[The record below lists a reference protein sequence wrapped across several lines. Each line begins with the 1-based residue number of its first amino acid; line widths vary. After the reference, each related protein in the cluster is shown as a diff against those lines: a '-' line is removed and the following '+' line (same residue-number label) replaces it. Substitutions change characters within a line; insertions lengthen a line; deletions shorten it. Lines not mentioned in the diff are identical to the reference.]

1 MSASAIGAVVS
12 GHARAFRARGIRAIG
27 MFPAIIWLLCA
38 SPLAA
43 LEAPSQPFLE
53 KNSFYLSSAGFRVR
67 FANDPAGQKAMRALP
82 AHRFVIHRFGNDVRY
97 LYAEPNHCVCIFVG
111 TQANYSDYRDILGQ
125 GLQQPDDV
133 SPDYKTQAREL
144 LYGDPYDF
152 DSLDV
157 PDGIADYLR
166 TYYY

>member
-1 MSASAIGAVVS
+1 MIPPGKK
-12 GHARAFRARGIRAIG
+12 
-27 MFPAIIWLLCA
+27 PC
-38 SPLAA
+38 
-43 LEAPSQPFLE
+43 
-53 KNSFYLSSAGFRVR
+53 
-67 FANDPAGQKAMRALP
+67 ALP

-152 DSLDV
+152 DLLDV

-166 TYYY
+166 TYFY